1 MSRDEDTPT
10 DIDPTSHDDTDED
23 PKKIR
28 LPTKLE
34 VAQAV
39 ESTPTVED
47 SQKPD
52 MQLPAYL
59 APSARTIE
67 LNIDES
73 VDEETAPTERVT
85 RPPGFTDRA
94 NTDPTELEMPK
105 ASLSADVIE
114 RPEAS
119 EAKPFPWMVVAA
131 VVVVVVVGAVIAL
144 S

>member
-10 DIDPTSHDDTDED
+10 DIDNTPPDVTGED

-34 VAQAV
+34 VAEAV
-39 ESTPTVED
+39 ESTPTVEE
-47 SQKPD
+47 SEKPD
-52 MQLPAYL
+52 MALPDYL

-73 VDEETAPTERVT
+73 VDDDTAPTERVSK
-85 RPPGFTDRA
+85 PAGFTDRV
-94 NTDPTELEMPK
+94 NTDPTELEIPQV
-105 ASLSADVIE
+105 SLSSDVIE
-114 RPEAS
+114 RDERD
-119 EAKPFPWMVVAA
+119 EAKSFPWMIVAA
-131 VVVVVVVGAVIAL
+131 VVVVVVVGAALAL